1 MDTESM
7 SEYVQNNVLV
17 LEFVGLL
24 SVLQKKEHSSFHESR
39 CRNEDLSLCPA
50 SFTFTLP
57 VHIRYHALSNCNR
70 SWEPFSQIF
79 IPPPRLLV
87 GRVPR
92 GHETSQGGDDRRQ
105 VNHFYD
111 LNRHGYPNLVSK
123 LGKWYFSDYKF
134 LLQAQSNSL
143 YSTKGVYHLVS
154 FGEGMPVAAAVPV
167 GDVADIDFV
176 STSST
181 IAVISSSVILLAM
194 LWIRRLSGSGGG
206 RGRKAHLPWHGPT
219 LIQQLKILL
228 VLIKID
234 EQSISEYRFDKVL
247 HGPVP

>member
-24 SVLQKKEHSSFHESR
+24 SVLQKKKHSSFHQSR
-39 CRNEDLSLCPA
+39 CRNEDLSQCPS

-57 VHIRYHALSNCNR
+57 VHIRYHAMSNCNR
-70 SWEPFSQIF
+70 SGEPFSQIF

-105 VNHFYD
+105 VDHYYD
-111 LNRHGYPNLVSK
+111 LNRHR
-123 LGKWYFSDYKF
+123 
-134 LLQAQSNSL
+134 
-143 YSTKGVYHLVS
+143 YSTDGVYHLVS
-154 FGEGMPVAAAVPV
+154 IGEGMPVAAAVPV
-167 GDVADIDFV
+167 GDVADIYFV
-176 STSST
+176 STIST
-181 IAVISSSVILLAM
+181 MAVISSSVILLVL

-206 RGRKAHLPWHGPT
+206 RGRKAHLPW
-219 LIQQLKILL
+219 
-228 VLIKID
+228 
-234 EQSISEYRFDKVL
+234 
-247 HGPVP
+247 